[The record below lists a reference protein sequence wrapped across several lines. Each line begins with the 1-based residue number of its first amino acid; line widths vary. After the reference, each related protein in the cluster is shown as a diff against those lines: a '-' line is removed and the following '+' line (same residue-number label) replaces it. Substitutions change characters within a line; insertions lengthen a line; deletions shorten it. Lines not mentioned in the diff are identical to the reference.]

1 MEINSY
7 APLAVKRGIGKKK
20 KGNIANITCAH
31 CSRSTSSIIGLP
43 GCLCVSVQCNAH
55 PHGSYA
61 QHAAALLKALSSQA
75 NRLAHSSSSR
85 NILNLLLIRS
95 VRFTT
100 KWKLRN
106 PRERVEIL
114 CLQVEERGEKEV
126 GQHMQPRQIF
136 KLYYPTALLLLLLLS
151 RLLYCFDIYVNI

>member
-1 MEINSY
+1 MRAVLVQHHLSLGC
-7 APLAVKRGIGKKK
+7 LAV
-20 KGNIANITCAH
+20 
-31 CSRSTSSIIGLP
+31 
-43 GCLCVSVQCNAH
+43 CLCVCIVYCTS
-55 PHGSYA
+55 HGSYA

-75 NRLAHSSSSR
+75 NRLAHSSSR

-106 PRERVEIL
+106 LREREKFSVYRWKKG
-114 CLQVEERGEKEV
+114 ER
-126 GQHMQPRQIF
+126 R
-136 KLYYPTALLLLLLLS
+136 KLVSICSPGKYEYLNFIIQLLLLLS